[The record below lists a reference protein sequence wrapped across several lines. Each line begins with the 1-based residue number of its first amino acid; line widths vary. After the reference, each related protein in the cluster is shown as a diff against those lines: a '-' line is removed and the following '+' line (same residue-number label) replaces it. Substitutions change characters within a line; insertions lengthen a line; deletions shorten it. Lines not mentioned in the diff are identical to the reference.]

1 MPTAYNP
8 ISLEQVQTEFTGT
21 NPIGINE
28 YYRGGGYTTQNNT
41 NVPTSGTISLAD
53 FYSAYRQVISTGGH
67 LHVFNDDVNNTG
79 KAVYFPEVGRD
90 VNPNED
96 VLVQPSGPATFGIF
110 NRTSEGG
117 NASNRA
123 DNQINAEG
131 KWFLTIPLGDSV
143 IGTIEE
149 MINEGNKY
157 YTVTWN
163 TPFPSDQYQLTI
175 TIDTNMSAS
184 GINVNTSAVA
194 GIRKRAN
201 GFDVGFCAK
210 ESVVIAGIAVYSTGY
225 VRQFSAVA
233 VY

>member
-1 MPTAYNP
+1 MVLPTAYNP
-8 ISLEQVQTEFTGT
+8 ISLGQVQTEFTGT

-53 FYSAYRQVISTGGH
+53 FYSAYRQVISTGGL
-67 LHVFNDDVNNTG
+67 LHIFNDDVDNTG
-79 KAVYFPEVGRD
+79 QPAYFEGYGY
-90 VNPNED
+90 VNANEH
-96 VLVQPSGPATFGIF
+96 VLVQPSGPVTFGIF
-110 NRTSEGG
+110 NPGSEGG
-117 NASNRA
+117 NASTRA

-131 KWFLTIPLGDSV
+131 KWFLTISSGASV

-149 MINEGNKY
+149 MINESNKY

-163 TPFPSDQYQLTI
+163 TPFPNNNYELTI

-184 GINVNTSAVA
+184 GLNVDNSAVA
-194 GIRKRAN
+194 GIRKRAD

-210 ESVVIAGIAVYSTGY
+210 TSVDGVFSTGY

>member
-1 MPTAYNP
+1 MVLPTAYNP
-8 ISLEQVQTEFTGT
+8 ISLGQVQTEFTGT

-53 FYSAYRQVISTGGH
+53 FYSAYRQVINTGGL
-67 LHVFNDDVNNTG
+67 LHIFNDDVDNTG
-79 KAVYFPEVGRD
+79 QPAYFEGYGY
-90 VNPNED
+90 VNANEH
-96 VLVQPSGPATFGIF
+96 VLVQPTGPVTFGIF
-110 NRTSEGG
+110 NPESEGG

-131 KWFLTIPLGDSV
+131 KWFLTISPGDSV

-149 MINEGNKY
+149 MITEVNKY

-163 TPFPSDQYQLTI
+163 TPFPSNQYQLTI
-175 TIDTNMSAS
+175 TIDINMSAS
-184 GINVNTSAVA
+184 GINVDNSAVA
-194 GIRKRAN
+194 GIRKRAD

-210 ESVVIAGIAVYSTGY
+210 QSVDGVFSTGY